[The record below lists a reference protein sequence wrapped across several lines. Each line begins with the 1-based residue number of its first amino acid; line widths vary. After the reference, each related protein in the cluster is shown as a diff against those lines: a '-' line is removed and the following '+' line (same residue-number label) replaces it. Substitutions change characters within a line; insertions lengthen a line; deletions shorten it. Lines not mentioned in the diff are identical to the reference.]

1 MEGHH
6 AIVISSRTLNH
17 SVMQAMDAK
26 FFSVVGISLNE
37 DSAPALVIKAR
48 GDAQVS
54 RFIGAN
60 IYVGQACWILITKGP
75 PDTDVLS
82 VLRVGD
88 LSGGH
93 EE

>member
-1 MEGHH
+1 MEGQH
-6 AIVISSRTLNH
+6 AIVISRRALNH
-17 SVMQAMDAK
+17 GVMRAVDAK
-26 FFSVVGISLNE
+26 FFSVVWISLNQ
-37 DSAPALVIKAR
+37 DASPALVVQAR
-48 GDAQVS
+48 GDAQMS

-60 IYVGQACWILITKGP
+60 IDIGQACWILIPKGP